1 MYNSRIFCIML
12 TLTLTIGMVF
22 NAAEAVDQVSLST
35 SSDIYYSEDYVVIF
49 GSVNTIFEN
58 MPITIQIYHE
68 SNLVDVAQVAVA
80 QDGTFVKSF
89 NAVGQ
94 QWKEEGTYT
103 VRVQYTPTQIAE
115 TTFEFFSQVIDK
127 SSAVFPVNI
136 PNSGTFDVG
145 YTIRGGEVES
155 IIMHQGDEYENRY
168 SILIGT
174 TMDTNG
180 NLILKLPRESFDAQS
195 DGKDITFIVMIS
207 KEDSATGVD
216 LHHTVTRSNF
226 VQVEYEEIGVSAD
239 YRTIRIPLEEGDQ
252 WVEVIGTYVIPE
264 FGSIVIIILVVAV
277 SSAIIISKSRFSV
290 RYN

>member
-12 TLTLTIGMVF
+12 TLTLTIGMAF
-22 NAAEAVDQVSLST
+22 NAAEAADQISLST

-94 QWKEEGTYT
+94 QWKEEGIYI
-103 VRVQYTPTQIAE
+103 VRVQYTPTQIGE
-115 TTFEFFSQVIDK
+115 TTFEFFSQMIDK
-127 SSAVFPVNI
+127 SSAVFPVQI

-145 YTIRGGEVES
+145 YTIRGGEVTE
-155 IIMHQGDEYENRY
+155 IDMNVDRY
-168 SILIGT
+168 SLLIET
-174 TMDTNG
+174 TVNTNG
-180 NLILKLPRESFDAQS
+180 HLILKLPRESFDAES
-195 DGKDITFIVMIS
+195 DGKDNTFIILIS
-207 KEDSATGVD
+207 KENNEPND
-216 LHHTVTRSNF
+216 F
-226 VQVEYEEIGVSAD
+226 VQVEYEEIATSSD
-239 YRTIRIPLEEGDQ
+239 YRTIRIPLEDGDK

-264 FGSIVIIILVVAV
+264 FGSVVIIILVVAV